1 MSSTLISTRP
11 KYSSQAAPRQ
21 SGRIN
26 REFWLRAASLLVIF
40 AVGLAAYLLFI
51 RPSQIRR
58 GATDAEVA
66 RVMPGDDIVSNPTF
80 NATRAVTINAPP
92 EKIWPWLVQWGYG
105 KAGFYGYD
113 LVENIGSPSG
123 MISADRIVPEYQH
136 LAVGDKVEMND
147 AYYFFVN
154 RIEPGKYILLGCNT
168 KPCYGSMLWS
178 LEPIDA
184 NHTRVIHRLRM
195 QYQWLKP
202 DIPVLLFTDLADHV
216 AVRKLLLGLKDR
228 AEGTAE
234 PFANQALELG
244 LYLLLFVE
252 WIVSMGLVLTRRP
265 WAQTWTLALSASA
278 SLLFTL
284 YSSADLWIKALLAVV
299 LLAALVRLFL
309 SGQRQGNL
317 AETRAKRKYAN
328 SSEEGTK
335 I

>member
-1 MSSTLISTRP
+1 MSASTLISNLP
-11 KYSSQAAPRQ
+11 KSETQAAPQRH
-21 SGRIN
+21 GLIN
-26 REFWLRAASLLVIF
+26 RKFLLRLASLLLIIAIV
-40 AVGLAAYLLFI
+40 LAAYVFFI
-51 RPSQIRR
+51 RPSQIRW

-80 NATRAVTINAPP
+80 NATRAITINAPP
-92 EKIWPWLVQWGYG
+92 EKIWPWLEQWGYG

-154 RIEPGKYILLGCNT
+154 SIEPNRSIVLGCSSN
-168 KPCYGSMLWS
+168 PCYGSMLWS

-202 DIPVLLFTDLADHV
+202 DIPVLLFTDMADHV

-244 LYLLLFVE
+244 LYLLFFVE
-252 WIVSMGLVLTRRP
+252 CIVSMGLVLTRRP
-265 WAQTWTLALSASA
+265 WAQSWTLALVAA
-278 SLLFTL
+278 FSLLFAL
-284 YSSADLWIKALLAVV
+284 YSTVDFWIKAVPAVILLV
-299 LLAALVRLFL
+299 ALIRLFVT
-309 SGQRQGNL
+309 GRRQGEPGGNT
-317 AETRAKRKYAN
+317 AAAGEKTN
-328 SSEEGTK
+328 
-335 I
+335 